1 MDVQTLAPLAAWR
14 QAVHV
19 ADLFFQVRKAQ
30 EIKPLP
36 VRAHLARGCVA
47 GARSLKSVFSLN
59 LGVVCMSTFVS
70 APSPASVCIGPSPA
84 TADAVLQDTLRW
96 LERAVIGLNL
106 CPFAKAVH
114 VKGQIHC
121 VVSSATEPEAL
132 LQELERELAALVD
145 AAPEVR
151 DTTLLVAPTFLPDFL
166 DFNAFLPRANKLL
179 RKLKL
184 QGELQIASFHPQ
196 FQFAGTS
203 ADDVTNCT
211 NRAPYPTLHLLR
223 EASIDRAVEV
233 FPDAEDIF
241 ERNMHL
247 LEDLGMKGWRAL
259 DVGAHSQGAV
269 SADADANTQ
278 PATLPASENKTA

>member
-1 MDVQTLAPLAAWR
+1 
-14 QAVHV
+14 
-19 ADLFFQVRKAQ
+19 
-30 EIKPLP
+30 
-36 VRAHLARGCVA
+36 
-47 GARSLKSVFSLN
+47 
-59 LGVVCMSTFVS
+59 MSTFVS
-70 APSPASVCIGPSPA
+70 TSLPASVCHGPSSA
-84 TADAVLQDTLRW
+84 SADTVLQDTVRW

-121 VVSSATEPEAL
+121 VVSSATDPETL
-132 LQELERELAALVD
+132 LQELERELVALVET
-145 AAPEVR
+145 APEVR
-151 DTTLLVAPTFLPDFL
+151 DTTLLIAPAFLPDFL
-166 DFNAFLPRANKLL
+166 NFNAFLPRSNKLL

-184 QGELQIASFHPQ
+184 QGEVQIASFHPQ

-211 NRAPYPTLHLLR
+211 NRSPYPTLHLLR
-223 EASIDRAVEV
+223 EASLDRAVEV
-233 FPDAEDIF
+233 FPDAEEIF
-241 ERNMHL
+241 DRNMHV

-278 PATLPASENKTA
+278 PANSPAQEDKTA